1 MLSAD
6 KDKLEAKVSGDGW
19 GGVPVAKKK
28 ETDRREVLKGKG
40 QIQESGRK
48 LRHLLEIGDEQATK
62 VRVEGDDR
70 ENRRR
75 INEEARRL
83 DRRQK
88 LLFEAESSA
97 RRNAATG
104 RQAPVLRSRLSLMP

>member
-1 MLSAD
+1 MCLCVVVCAWLCAAHVQ
-6 KDKLEAKVSGDGW
+6 DKLEAKVSGDGG

-88 LLFEAESSA
+88 LLF
-97 RRNAATG
+97 
-104 RQAPVLRSRLSLMP
+104 

>member
-1 MLSAD
+1 MRELARLTPGRRSPQ
-6 KDKLEAKVSGDGW
+6 DKLAAKESGETGTTVNV
-19 GGVPVAKKK
+19 GKKK
-28 ETDRREVLKGKG
+28 ETDRREVLKGKS

-48 LRHLLEIGDEQATK
+48 LRHLLEIGDEHVTK

-70 ENRRR
+70 ENQRR

-97 RRNAATG
+97 RRNAAI
-104 RQAPVLRSRLSLMP
+104 AMK